1 MRYLIVELDCD
12 GLMIAARPP
21 IDNEEDARLV
31 LADIQMNEPSLD
43 LVIVPVL
50 S

>member
-21 IDNEEDARLV
+21 IDNEEDARLM
-31 LADIQMNEPSLD
+31 LAELKMQEPSLE